1 MRNHNVLT
9 MMTVL
14 LTSAIF
20 GSCAVTHV
28 PPGWLPDPDDA
39 ATSVYGGWVEIRTRE
54 ARFSGELVAITG
66 DTVFVAGTSLH
77 AVCSTDILSARLVTY
92 DAKDLGGYVLLGT
105 VSTISNGWFLVLTAP
120 MWLIGGSIA
129 ASCRTY
135 EPIMD
140 FPAEPLMHFVP
151 YARYPQGLPPDI
163 DRAAIR
169 MKGSD

>member
-1 MRNHNVLT
+1 MQNHSVRVT
-9 MMTVL
+9 ITVL
-14 LTSAIF
+14 LTSILF
-20 GSCAVTHV
+20 GSCATTHA
-28 PPGWLPDPDDA
+28 PRGWLTDPDDA
-39 ATSVYGGWVEIRTRE
+39 ATSVYGGWVEIRTRQVGL
-54 ARFSGELVAITG
+54 SGELIAITG
-66 DTVFVAGTSLH
+66 DTVFVAGTSLL